1 MSDAF
6 ERLCERARRE
16 VVERLPACQLAVAKD
31 GELLGFETFSRTGA
45 ETNDNRFLMWSCTK
59 ALIAGVV
66 WQLVGEG
73 LLDVEQ
79 RVAHYLPEFATNG
92 KDVIT
97 VEQVMLHTAGIPMA
111 PLGPRSWG
119 TSAGRRL
126 AFAKWRLNWEP
137 GTRFEYHALSAW
149 WVLAELIVE
158 VTGNDHRDE
167 VRRRIAEPL
176 GLPSLRLGVPEAEQG
191 DIAKLE
197 VVGERATPEERRA
210 AGLDWDIVTS
220 DDAALAAT
228 EAAPAIE
235 VPPALVLSLGT
246 PAAQEVGI
254 PGGGAVATA
263 ADLALYYQALLR
275 NPGELWDPAVLAD
288 GTGVVRNA
296 FPDLPKWRL
305 PANRTR
311 GLVVRGDHEGAQ
323 WMMHFGPGTSPR
335 TFGHDGAGGQIAWA
349 DPESGLSFVFLTNG
363 MDANG
368 VREVT
373 RCQDLATLAAACA

>member
-6 ERLCERARRE
+6 DRLRQRAERE
-16 VVERLPACQLAVAKD
+16 VDERLPACQFAVAKD
-31 GELLGFETFSRTGA
+31 GELLGFETISRTGA
-45 ETNDNRFLMWSCTK
+45 ETNDTRFLMWSCTK
-59 ALIAGVV
+59 ALVAGVV

-92 KDVIT
+92 KDVVT
-97 VEQVMLHTAGIPMA
+97 VDHVLQHTAGFPMA
-111 PLGPRSWG
+111 PMGPRSWG
-119 TSAGRRL
+119 TSEGRRL
-126 AFAKWRLNWEP
+126 TFAKWRLEWEP
-137 GTRFEYHALSAW
+137 GTRFQYHALSAW

-167 VRRRIAEPL
+167 VRRRISEPL
-176 GLPSLRLGVPEAEQG
+176 RLPTVQLGVPEAEQG
-191 DIAKLE
+191 DIAKLK
-197 VVGERATPEERRA
+197 VVGQRATEEERRA
-210 AGLDWDIVTS
+210 AGLDWSVPTAEPAAPGDIV
-220 DDAALAAT
+220 AT
-228 EAAPAIE
+228 PAIE
-235 VPPALVLSLGT
+235 VPPVLVLSLGT
-246 PAAQEVGI
+246 PAAQEAGI

-263 ADLALYYQALLR
+263 AELALYYQALLR
-275 NPGELWDPAVLAD
+275 NPGDLWDPEVLAD
-288 GTGVVRNA
+288 GTGVVRNT
-296 FPDLPKWRL
+296 FPDLPKWHL

-311 GLVVRGDHEGAQ
+311 GLVVRGDHEGAH

-363 MDANG
+363 MDQNA
-368 VREVT
+368 VREIT